1 VTKCFFVYHTT
12 FFALKEKKKQMSTDY
27 EILKFEGT
35 WNDRV
40 RYVRSLSDKNQL
52 EDYLKQ
58 STTYDDVQM
67 LIFLS
72 KITKNEKNLLDIFKT
87 DSYPIHQRIKAVK
100 IWLQLQTNQQHIY
113 DFVIDVINQKN
124 LPRL

>member
-1 VTKCFFVYHTT
+1 
-12 FFALKEKKKQMSTDY
+12 MSTDY